1 MNRRNPKLIGEL
13 TKGRVGMERDGRE
26 EATKWQR
33 LWESMD
39 DQRGKA
45 NWRVQGAKTKG
56 MRLGTGEAMRIQS
69 WQSEGCRIQRPKGGM
84 LVRKTPWG

>member
-69 WQSEGCRIQRPKGGM
+69 WCPTGASEGIPKASCS
-84 LVRKTPWG
+84 VCKWK